1 MEGYEMIVVR
11 APLRVPFAGGLTDV
25 KEYAARF
32 GGATVS
38 STVQAAAWVTML
50 PSVDGAFEVHSPGVV
65 ERAASL
71 AGLKNDL
78 VREAL
83 MSVDPEHP
91 PVRVSVWLDV
101 GTGSGV
107 GSSGAITVGLV
118 HTARAYRGELPAP
131 EALGTEA
138 AHVEVESLKGASGY
152 HDAHI
157 CARGGLLRL
166 DYRGAD
172 VTARPVAMSAVTRE
186 AFQASL
192 LLFETGWRAPTKA
205 SLQTLSANFDTALP
219 VLHDMKQLVDEL
231 EGAFAAGD
239 LTRVANCI
247 GEQQRLKQLLPGNFE
262 DERVIDLVG
271 RMRALGVGAQLPGG
285 KISGY
290 LIVCCPDGQQAAV
303 RAAVRELNEVPL
315 ELTTLGSVARS
326 FNG

>member
-1 MEGYEMIVVR
+1 MIVVR
-11 APLRVPFAGGLTDV
+11 APLRIPFAGGLTDV

-32 GGATVS
+32 GGATMS
-38 STVQAAAWVTML
+38 STVEAAAWITML
-50 PSVDGAFEVHSPGVV
+50 PSVDGAFEVHSPGSV
-65 ERAASL
+65 ERAGRL
-71 AGLKNDL
+71 TDLKNDL

-83 MSVDPEHP
+83 LSVDPQHP

-118 HTARAYRGELPAP
+118 HAAYAFRGESRSP
-131 EALGTEA
+131 EQLGSEA
-138 AHVEVESLKGASGY
+138 AHVEVETLKGASGY

-166 DYRGAD
+166 DYQGAE
-172 VTARPVAMSAVTRE
+172 VSARQVVMSDATRA
-186 AFQASL
+186 AFQESL

-205 SLQTLSANFDTALP
+205 SLQTLSANLEIALP

-231 EGAFAAGD
+231 EGAFNQGD
-239 LTRVANCI
+239 LARIAHCI
-247 GEQQRLKQLLPGNFE
+247 AEQQRLKQLLPGNFE
-262 DERVIDLVG
+262 DERVIELVR

-290 LIVCCPDGQQAAV
+290 LIVCCPDGQQEEV
-303 RAAVRELNEVPL
+303 RAAVTDLAEVPL
-315 ELTTLGSVARS
+315 RLTTTGSVARRLQ
-326 FNG
+326 G